1 MSNKPK
7 DPAES
12 GLRKGLTSYGDKGFS
27 LFLRKAFIKGAGY
40 TNSALDR
47 PVIGIINTGSAY
59 NPCHGNMPQ
68 LLEAVKR
75 GVMLAGGLPMEFPTI
90 SIHESFAAPT
100 SMYLRNLMSMDTEEM
115 LRAQPM
121 DAVVMIGGCDKTV
134 PAQLMGA
141 ASAGLPAIQL
151 ITGSMLTGSHRSERV
166 GACTDCRRYWGK
178 FRAGEIDEAEM
189 DEVND
194 QLVASVGTCSVMGTA
209 STMACI
215 SEALGMTVPGGAT
228 PPAVTADRIRIAE
241 ETGTCAVKMAK
252 EGLTIDKVLTAD
264 AFENAMR
271 VLLAIGGST
280 NGIVHLAAIAG
291 RMGLEI
297 DLDALDKMGDETP
310 VLVDLK
316 PSGDHYME
324 NFHDAGGMTTLLRQL
339 KPLLK
344 LNAMTVSG
352 RTLGEEIDAAP
363 PSFKQ
368 DVVRPFDK
376 PIYPRGSIAV
386 LHGNLA
392 PGGAIIKQSAANEK
406 LMEHE
411 GRAVVFEDAADLAN
425 RIDCPELDV
434 TAEDILVLKNIG
446 PKGAPGM
453 PEAGYIPIPMKLAR
467 AGVKDIV
474 RISDG
479 RMSGTA
485 FGTIVLHV
493 TPESAIGGPLAQ
505 VRNGDRIRLSVKN
518 REISL
523 LISDE
528 ELAQR
533 MKDNPIT
540 SPTAERGYK
549 KLFLN
554 TVTQADQGVDFDFL
568 RAAKMIGK
576 TPQSNQRVK
585 TVINANLLRKGMNI
599 WPPFLGAGITV
610 ESIAKDFRHA
620 KVRLK
625 HGLLNRN
632 ILGVH
637 FGGSLFAMTD
647 PFFMMMVS
655 QNIGKGYIVWDQA
668 AKIEFLKPGKGTV
681 HASFELTQ
689 SQIDEIISAAESGNK
704 VLRDFVVDVKDREE
718 DVVARI
724 TKTLYIRKK
733 MKKG

>member
-1 MSNKPK
+1 MTKTPKEMSPT
-7 DPAES
+7 EQ
-12 GLRKGLTSYGDKGFS
+12 GLRKGLTSYGDKDFS

-47 PVIGIINTGSAY
+47 PVIGVINTGSSY

-68 LLEAVKR
+68 LIEAVKR
-75 GVMLAGGLPMEFPTI
+75 GVMLAGGLPMDFPTI
-90 SIHESFAAPT
+90 SIHESFASPT

-151 ITGSMLTGSHRSERV
+151 ITGSMLTGSHHSERV

-178 FRAGEIDEAEM
+178 FRAGEIDAIEK
-189 DEVND
+189 DEVNEK
-194 QLVASVGTCSVMGTA
+194 LVASVGTCSVMGTA

-215 SEALGMTVPGGAT
+215 AEALGMTVPGGAS

-241 ETGTCAVKMAK
+241 ETGARAVQMAK
-252 EGLTIDKVLTAD
+252 DGFTIDKILTAD

-297 DLDALDKMGDETP
+297 DLNALDHMGNETP
-310 VLVDLK
+310 VLLDLK

-324 NFHDAGGMTTLLRQL
+324 NFHDAGGMTTLLREL

-344 LNAMTVSG
+344 LNAMTVTG
-352 RTLGEEIDAAP
+352 RTLGEEIDAGP

-392 PGGAIIKQSAANEK
+392 PGGAIIKQSAATEN
-406 LMEHE
+406 LMEHM
-411 GRAVVFEDAADLAN
+411 GRAVVFENAEDLAN
-425 RIDCPELDV
+425 RIDSPDLDV

-467 AGVKDIV
+467 AGVKDMV

-485 FGTIVLHV
+485 YGTIVLHV
-493 TPESAIGGPLAQ
+493 TPESAIGGPLAYVQ
-505 VRNGDRIRLSVKN
+505 SGDRIRLSVKN

-528 ELAQR
+528 ELAKR
-533 MKDNPIT
+533 AKENPVIV
-540 SPTAERGYK
+540 PTAERGYK
-549 KLFLN
+549 KLFLD
-554 TVTQADQGVDFDFL
+554 TVTQANQGVDFDFL
-568 RAAKMIGK
+568 RAPNIIGK
-576 TPQSNQRVK
+576 V
-585 TVINANLLRKGMNI
+585 
-599 WPPFLGAGITV
+599 
-610 ESIAKDFRHA
+610 
-620 KVRLK
+620 
-625 HGLLNRN
+625 
-632 ILGVH
+632 
-637 FGGSLFAMTD
+637 
-647 PFFMMMVS
+647 
-655 QNIGKGYIVWDQA
+655 
-668 AKIEFLKPGKGTV
+668 PGK
-681 HASFELTQ
+681 
-689 SQIDEIISAAESGNK
+689 K
-704 VLRDFVVDVKDREE
+704 
-718 DVVARI
+718 
-724 TKTLYIRKK
+724 
-733 MKKG
+733 